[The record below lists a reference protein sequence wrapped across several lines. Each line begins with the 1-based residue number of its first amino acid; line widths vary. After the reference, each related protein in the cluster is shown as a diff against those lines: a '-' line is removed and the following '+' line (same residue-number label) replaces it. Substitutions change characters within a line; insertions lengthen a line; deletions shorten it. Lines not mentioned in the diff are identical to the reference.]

1 MFSAT
6 YVSAIWGQGGAGC
19 LKEVATYTVTIIDR
33 FHYTKSKS
41 SSQSNHTLFG
51 SALYVSSYFESQ
63 SYFECMQLCIIRK
76 CFIRMRCTD
85 HTQQYLTW
93 TSHML
98 YLSATAVCST
108 HTGAVHTYVY
118 ASAYSNTWRLFD
130 HTSEL
135 TSECTTTVS
144 LTDTAM
150 HVTDMNVRSSTYV
163 RTIVLRRWAL
173 CPYRWTLT
181 CTWQL
186 RVLFFPSVPSRTLG
200 WHSTLHEALAHYSRS
215 SHWRESEWSGA
226 PLYEAEK
233 SKKTHVQ

>member
-1 MFSAT
+1 M
-6 YVSAIWGQGGAGC
+6 
-19 LKEVATYTVTIIDR
+19 TIIDR

-85 HTQQYLTW
+85 HTQYLTW
-93 TSHML
+93 ISHML
-98 YLSATAVCST
+98 CLSTTAVCST

-150 HVTDMNVRSSTYV
+150 HVTDMNVRSSTYGLLCWGDEHCAHIAGRLLAHDNCGCCFSRLCLLALLDGIPHCMRLWLIILGPAIDV
-163 RTIVLRRWAL
+163 NQSEVVLLCTKLRRV
-173 CPYRWTLT
+173 RK
-181 CTWQL
+181 
-186 RVLFFPSVPSRTLG
+186 
-200 WHSTLHEALAHYSRS
+200 HMYSN
-215 SHWRESEWSGA
+215 
-226 PLYEAEK
+226 
-233 SKKTHVQ
+233 T